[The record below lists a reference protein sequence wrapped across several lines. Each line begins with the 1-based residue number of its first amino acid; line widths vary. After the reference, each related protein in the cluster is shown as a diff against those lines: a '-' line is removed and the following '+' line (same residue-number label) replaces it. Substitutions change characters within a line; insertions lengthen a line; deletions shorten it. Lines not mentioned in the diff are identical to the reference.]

1 MTICE
6 NEWMCEI
13 YNYILNLLEV
23 DVKKIVFNYLIKI
36 KDYYILFVVRMF
48 IDRALHIIEKVY
60 YFYETN

>member
-1 MTICE
+1 
-6 NEWMCEI
+6 MCEI